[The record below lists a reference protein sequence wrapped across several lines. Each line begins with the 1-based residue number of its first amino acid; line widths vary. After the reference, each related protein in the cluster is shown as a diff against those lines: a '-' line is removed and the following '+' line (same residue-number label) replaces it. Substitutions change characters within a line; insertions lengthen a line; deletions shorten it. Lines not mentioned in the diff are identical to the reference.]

1 MNWVDVLV
9 LTIVAFSAMLGFFR
23 GMVREVLGLTA
34 WIAAGVVAV
43 WFFGDMQG
51 FARRY
56 IANENIAD
64 PVAFGV
70 PFLVVLIVFSLL
82 ARVVGSLVLK
92 SVLGGLDRSLGLL
105 YGLARGGTLMI
116 AAYLL
121 AGAAIPDRWPNAVLE
136 ARTLPSIYLGAAW
149 VAGKLPDGYRPAVVV
164 PPAGRPTTSAD
175 LLHASPSGR
184 ALAAPTARP

>member
-1 MNWVDVLV
+1 MNWVDVVILA
-9 LTIVAFSAMLGFFR
+9 LVAFSAMLGLFR
-23 GMVREVLGLTA
+23 GLVREVLGLAA
-34 WIAAGVVAV
+34 WVAAAVVAY

-64 PVAFGV
+64 PLAFGA
-70 PFLVVLIVFSLL
+70 PFLVVLVVFSLL
-82 ARVVGSLVLK
+82 ARVVGALVLK

-105 YGLARGGTLMI
+105 YGLARGGALVV

-121 AGAAIPDRWPNAVLE
+121 GGIAMDHWPDAVLE

-149 VAGKLPDGYRPAVVV
+149 VAAKLPDGYRPVVVV
-164 PPAGRPTTSAD
+164 PPAGRPTSSAD

-184 ALAAPTARP
+184 ALAARTPRP